1 MNASGP
7 GALPLTGVSVV
18 EVSSFVAAPLCGM
31 TLGQLGAQ
39 VIRVDPIGGA
49 SDVQRWPLAADG
61 TSIYWTGLNKG
72 KHSATIDLRSIDGQ
86 ELVQRMIVE
95 GDGIVVTNAAG
106 LSWLSYDVL
115 AARRSDVIHVQLLGR
130 GDGSTGVDYTVN
142 AGVGFPLVT
151 GPANHAGP
159 INHVLPAWDVCC
171 GLYAA
176 LAVVAA
182 LRRRDQSGA
191 GARISLA
198 LEDVALATA
207 GNLGLLTEPQVNGTQ
222 RQRLGNAIYG
232 QYGRD
237 FTSRDGAAFMVVT
250 LTGRHFRDLVEV
262 TGTGPA
268 VSALAEALGVDFGT
282 EGDRYRYRDVLSGL
296 FATWFTEHTAQEIA
310 AALSDTTVLWERY
323 RTFAQVAEDPRV
335 TGNPLFSRLH
345 QPGVGDYFAPGMP
358 TAFDGTHP
366 ASAPAPALGQDT
378 ADVLAHYLGL
388 TTADIERL
396 TSAKTIACGAGQKRS
411 EGKGS
416 A

>member
-1 MNASGP
+1 MNSP
-7 GALPLTGVSVV
+7 ALPLTGLTVV

-39 VIRVDPIGGA
+39 VIRIDPIGGA
-49 SDVQRWPLAADG
+49 SDVQRWPLAAGG

-72 KHSATIDLRSIDGQ
+72 KRSATIDLRSTEGQ
-86 ELVQRMIVE
+86 QLIQRLIVE

-106 LSWLSYDVL
+106 LSWLSHDRL
-115 AARRSDVIHVQLLGR
+115 AAKRSDVIHVQLLGR

-142 AGVGFPLVT
+142 AGIGFPLVT

-176 LAVVAA
+176 LAVVTAV
-182 LRRRDQSGA
+182 RRRDQSGV

-232 QYGRD
+232 QYGQD
-237 FTSRDGAAFMVVT
+237 FTSRDGVTFMVVT

-262 TGTGPA
+262 TGTGAA
-268 VSALAEALGVDFGT
+268 VSALAEALGVDFAT

-296 FATWFTEHTAQEIA
+296 FATWFADHTAQKIT
-310 AALSDTTVLWERY
+310 AALSDTTVLFERY
-323 RTFAQVAEDPRV
+323 STFAEVAADPKV
-335 TGNPLFSRLH
+335 TANPLFSRLH
-345 QPGVGDYFAPGMP
+345 QPGVGDYFAPGLP
-358 TAFDGTHP
+358 AAFDGTHP

-378 ADVLAHYLGL
+378 ADVLGQYLGL
-388 TTADIERL
+388 TNADMARL
-396 TSAKTIACGAGQKRS
+396 TSAKTIAC
-411 EGKGS
+411 
-416 A
+416 

>member
-1 MNASGP
+1 VNE
-7 GALPLTGVSVV
+7 LPLSGLTVV

-39 VIRVDPIGGA
+39 VIRIDPIGGA

-72 KHSATIDLRSIDGQ
+72 KRSATIDLRSTDGQ
-86 ELVQRMIVE
+86 ELVHRLIVE

-106 LSWLSYDVL
+106 LSWLSHDRL
-115 AARRSDVIHVQLLGR
+115 AAKRSDVIHVQLLGR

-142 AGVGFPLVT
+142 AGIGFPLVT

-176 LAVVAA
+176 LAVVTAV
-182 LRRRDQSGA
+182 RRRDQSGV

-207 GNLGLLTEPQVNGTQ
+207 GNLGLLAEPQVNGTQ

-232 QYGRD
+232 QYGQD
-237 FTSRDGAAFMVVT
+237 FTSRDGVTFMVVT
-250 LTGRHFRDLVEV
+250 LTKRHFRDLVEV
-262 TGTGPA
+262 TGTSAA
-268 VSALAEALGVDFGT
+268 VSALAEALGADFAS

-296 FATWFTEHTAQEIA
+296 FTTWFADHTAKQIT
-310 AALSDTTVLWERY
+310 AALSDTTVLFERY
-323 RTFAQVAEDPRV
+323 RTFAEVAEDPKV
-335 TGNPLFSRLH
+335 TANPLFSRLH

-358 TAFDGTHP
+358 ASFDGTHP

-378 ADVLAHYLGL
+378 ADLLAQYLGL

-396 TSAKTIACGAGQKRS
+396 TSAKTIAC
-411 EGKGS
+411 
-416 A
+416 

>member
-1 MNASGP
+1 MTAP
-7 GALPLTGVSVV
+7 GLLPLSDLTVV

-31 TLGQLGAQ
+31 TLSQLGAQ

-72 KHSATIDLRSIDGQ
+72 KRSATVDLRSAEGQ
-86 ELVQRMIVE
+86 ELVQRLIVE

-106 LSWLSYDVL
+106 LSWLSHDVL
-115 AARRSDVIHVQLLGR
+115 AAKRSDVIHVQLLGR

-142 AGVGFPLVT
+142 AGIGYPLVT
-151 GPANHAGP
+151 GPAEHAGP

-182 LRRRDQSGA
+182 VRRRDQAGL

-222 RQRLGNAIYG
+222 RQRLGNSIYG
-232 QYGRD
+232 QYGQD
-237 FTSRDGAAFMVVT
+237 FTSRDGVAFMVVT

-262 TGTGPA
+262 TGTGAA
-268 VSALAEALGVDFGT
+268 VSALAGALGVDFGS
-282 EGDRYRYRDVLSGL
+282 EGDRYRYRNALSGL
-296 FATWFTEHTAQEIA
+296 FATWFADHSAEQIT
-310 AALSDTTVLWERY
+310 AALSKTTVLFERY
-323 RTFAQVAEDPRV
+323 RSFAEVAATPKV
-335 TGNPLFSRLH
+335 TANPLFSRLH

-358 TAFDGTHP
+358 AAFDGAHP
-366 ASAPAPALGQDT
+366 GAAPAPALGQDT
-378 ADVLAHYLGL
+378 ADVLAQRLGL
-388 TTADIERL
+388 TTADIARL
-396 TSAKTIACGAGQKRS
+396 TSTNTI
-411 EGKGS
+411 GKDS